1 MWICIQFDTVER
13 QKHTCL
19 CFWHCVLRTPQNEHS
34 MEERHVIAVCHGC
47 YVDFFSATRKRY
59 RDNVNIYILTISR
72 GSQKPKPR
80 LGMISYCINYGRRG
94 DQVRDQELEERGG
107 SYSRGERPGSRSL
120 HGELFLMQ
128 SRFSQAYCLMRQPIL
143 INVRFL
149 SKVTL
154 IVAMGNSMTY
164 GTRNTLLLLGKWIQT
179 VPMDVTWKDNSTS
192 KAS

>member
-1 MWICIQFDTVER
+1 
-13 QKHTCL
+13 
-19 CFWHCVLRTPQNEHS
+19 
-34 MEERHVIAVCHGC
+34 
-47 YVDFFSATRKRY
+47 
-59 RDNVNIYILTISR
+59 
-72 GSQKPKPR
+72 
-80 LGMISYCINYGRRG
+80 MISYCINYGRRG
-94 DQVRDQELEERGG
+94 DQVRDQELEEMGG
-107 SYSRGERPGSRSL
+107 SYSQGERPGSRSL
-120 HGELFLMQ
+120 HGELFLTQ
-128 SRFSQAYCLMRQPIL
+128 SRFLQACCLMRHPIL